1 MFIIKNNKMKKFTFL
16 IAIATLFLSACTH
29 VYFVNPQP
37 KGAKQLSEIPKEL
50 CGKWDN
56 EFGGV
61 HIEFDKI
68 TMYDISR
75 DSLDNIIYTNYTITP
90 LSDMFRL
97 YKAEDFYVFNLTEYE
112 GYWEVGVVSIEKN
125 GDIITY
131 YISDVDA
138 LSNDPNLKV
147 TEANYLVGDEEI
159 MLTELNPEY
168 DETEFLMHVV
178 FSGQMSVKSL
188 RKMMVPENILY
199 IFKPDGRF
207 LYPGELEGE

>member
-1 MFIIKNNKMKKFTFL
+1 MKKL
-16 IAIATLFLSACTH
+16 AISAVLTLVLASCTH
-29 VYFVNPQP
+29 VYFINPQP
-37 KGAKQLSEIPKEL
+37 KGAKQQSEIPKEL

-61 HIEFDKI
+61 KIESGKI

-75 DSLDNIIYTNYTITP
+75 DSLDNIIDTNYTINP

-97 YKAEDFYVFNLTEYE
+97 YKVEDLYVFNLTEHE

-138 LSNDPNLKV
+138 LSNDPDLKV
-147 TEANYLVGDEEI
+147 VEANYLVGEEEVI
-159 MLTELNPEY
+159 LSELNVDY

-178 FSGQMSVKSL
+178 FSGQMTISLL

-199 IFKPDGRF
+199 VFKPDGKF
-207 LYPGELEGE
+207 LYLDDILEEE